1 MRFQAF
7 KDNLKSIESHDID
20 EHGFEVG
27 LNEMSDWTEDE
38 YKMISGQ
45 IHRPKRME
53 KRVQTGEKRLP
64 TGNLASSIDWVKA
77 GMVGPSRTQGSCGS
91 CWAFT
96 TSACLESYYK
106 IANPNNK
113 IP

>member
-1 MRFQAF
+1 
-7 KDNLKSIESHDID
+7 
-20 EHGFEVG
+20 
-27 LNEMSDWTEDE
+27 MSDWTEDE

-77 GMVGPSRTQGSCGS
+77 GMVGPSRT
-91 CWAFT
+91 
-96 TSACLESYYK
+96 
-106 IANPNNK
+106 
-113 IP
+113 